1 MTYYLKILLQ
11 KFQTMK
17 TTLLSLHPKLTAIY
31 KIFIHSTSQ
40 IIVLNSNAHDRLIN
54 NTDCHL
60 LKEPPLI
67 SDLRLNVILRLKRF
81 S

>member
-1 MTYYLKILLQ
+1 MTYYLKVLLQ

-40 IIVLNSNAHDRLIN
+40 IIVCLFYLNLYVPSIIFQLNRDGSSWV
-54 NTDCHL
+54 
-60 LKEPPLI
+60 EPVL
-67 SDLRLNVILRLKRF
+67 S
-81 S
+81 